1 MGGADGVVGA
11 HFKKVQDCKVVFN
24 SVVDKLLKTID
35 YYD

>member
-1 MGGADGVVGA
+1 MGLWGRI
-11 HFKKVQDCKVVFN
+11 FKKVQDCKVVFN